1 MFIITPRGLPLGFQM
16 LTLNTWWVKHTVL
29 IPINPCYAPM
39 AQWNHV
45 FYSEFISLIK
55 RSSEWWFTSYNI
67 LKNSHKTAFR
77 KLTKKKNKRFLFG
90 RTVNI
95 KQVRRPRRG
104 TCVPTAVFL
113 SLLCLLSEVVQSQ
126 LTFGIIWNQLVQR
139 SWRKSTKWTTVLM
152 VWRAVDSPDN
162 FSRVRK
168 ELDTTE
174 RLHSLTQ
181 SPLDYKDI
189 QPVHSKGD

>member
-139 SWRKSTKWTTVLM
+139 SWRKPTKWTTVLM